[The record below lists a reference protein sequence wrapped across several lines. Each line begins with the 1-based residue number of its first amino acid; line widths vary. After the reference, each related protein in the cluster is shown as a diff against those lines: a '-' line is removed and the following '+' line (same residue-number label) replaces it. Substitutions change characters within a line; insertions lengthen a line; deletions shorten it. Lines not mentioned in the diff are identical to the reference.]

1 MIIAVF
7 IATMLIGIGIGLP
20 IAMALLLCAVCTAL
34 AMGGGDANPTIIA
47 RTLMQGSDSVTM
59 MALPFFV
66 LAGEIMNRGGL
77 TKRIIAFCDV
87 FLGRIRGGLG
97 YVTIFACLMFAAL
110 VGSAVAACAALG
122 AILIPMMVRSG
133 YNREESSALVASAN
147 LVAPIMPPSVPMIVY
162 GVSAGVSI
170 KSMFMAGI
178 APAVYLTI
186 IACVV
191 WFLRTRKEGVVPSV
205 EDFKAPTPKEAVRIF
220 LGGLWA
226 LLLPVIILVGLH
238 SGKFT
243 ATEAG
248 VIACVYAIL
257 VGLLVYRE
265 MKLKDLGPVFV
276 SAAKTS
282 AVVMFLAAA
291 ANVAAYYMTVSR
303 IPQPGGSGGQPHSPD
318 DRADAHRGG
327 GRPGHG
333 RHPQHPDP
341 YPHHAAPGQG
351 RRHQPRLLRRVLRAD
366 ERAGPDLSPGG
377 SRAERGLRRRQ
388 REDGQDHSA
397 HHALLPDPDGPVLPA
412 GYFPAAGRGAS
423 EVVRRLIG
431 RFFLSNSHVSRCAA
445 SPSGMCRP
453 GWT

>member
-205 EDFKAPTPKEAVRIF
+205 EDFKAPTPKEA
-220 LGGLWA
+220 G
-226 LLLPVIILVGLH
+226 
-238 SGKFT
+238 
-243 ATEAG
+243 
-248 VIACVYAIL
+248 
-257 VGLLVYRE
+257 
-265 MKLKDLGPVFV
+265 
-276 SAAKTS
+276 
-282 AVVMFLAAA
+282 
-291 ANVAAYYMTVSR
+291 
-303 IPQPGGSGGQPHSPD
+303 
-318 DRADAHRGG
+318 
-327 GRPGHG
+327 
-333 RHPQHPDP
+333 
-341 YPHHAAPGQG
+341 
-351 RRHQPRLLRRVLRAD
+351 
-366 ERAGPDLSPGG
+366 GPDLLG
-377 SRAERGLRRRQ
+377 R
-388 REDGQDHSA
+388 
-397 HHALLPDPDGPVLPA
+397 PV
-412 GYFPAAGRGAS
+412 GPAAPRDHPGRPALRQ
-423 EVVRRLIG
+423 VHR
-431 RFFLSNSHVSRCAA
+431 H
-445 SPSGMCRP
+445 
-453 GWT
+453 

>member
-1 MIIAVF
+1 VIIAVF

-282 AVVMFLAAA
+282 ALADAEMAGILQRYFADFSFMFLAAA

-303 IPQPGGSGGQPHSPD
+303 IPQLLTAGLEGLVDSPTLLMIVLMLIVVVVGLAMD
-318 DRADAHRGG
+318 VT
-327 GRPGHG
+327 PSILILT
-333 RHPQHPDP
+333 PIMLPLVK
-341 YPHHAAPGQG
+341 AAGISPVYFGVCF
-351 RRHQPRLLRRVLRAD
+351 VLMNVL
-366 ERAGPDLSPGG
+366 GLTSP
-377 SRAERGLRRRQ
+377 
-388 REDGQDHSA
+388 
-397 HHALLPDPDGPVLPA
+397 PVGPVLNVA
-412 GYFPAAGRGAS
+412 CAAGNVKMDKIIPPTMPYFLTQTALCFLLAIFPPLV
-423 EVVRRLIG
+423 EVPLKWFG
-431 RFFLSNSHVSRCAA
+431 
-445 SPSGMCRP
+445 G
-453 GWT
+453 